1 MLNIY
6 LSDSGRMLEQ
16 DQILPGSWINLCDPN
31 EKEIGRVC
39 AQLHVDPDL
48 VRAALDEEERSRIE
62 VEDNGHILIIVDTP
76 AMERDETGVVYST
89 LPMGIIVT
97 EKHIVTVCLKE
108 TSVVRDLQDGL
119 VKDVRTRRLAS
130 PAPPR
135 SPSNRR

>member
-62 VEDNGHILIIVDTP
+62 AVSYTHLD
-76 AMERDETGVVYST
+76 VYKRQT
-89 LPMGIIVT
+89 QGGGAL
-97 EKHIVTVCLKE
+97 
-108 TSVVRDLQDGL
+108 
-119 VKDVRTRRLAS
+119 
-130 PAPPR
+130 
-135 SPSNRR
+135 SPSQHFNFIKYIPLCEFCQGAGKGQYSPL